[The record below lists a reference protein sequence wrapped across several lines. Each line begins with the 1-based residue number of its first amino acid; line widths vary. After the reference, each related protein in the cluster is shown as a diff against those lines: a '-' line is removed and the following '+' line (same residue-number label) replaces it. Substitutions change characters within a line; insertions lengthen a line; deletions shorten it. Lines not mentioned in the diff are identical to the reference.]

1 MVRTRPENAQERAA
15 QAPREDRAAVG
26 VDLGATLAKLAIERA
41 GSPPALE
48 TLPARAIAE
57 LARRVEA
64 AGAARV
70 GLTGGGAPELAAA
83 LACESVAVGE
93 FEAWARGAR
102 RLLRGEAAR
111 EAGARYLL
119 VSLGTGCSALLVE
132 ESGVRRVGGTALG
145 GGTALALGAALAGA
159 RSFEE
164 LCALARRGDRRRV
177 DLCVADIYRSSPPPL
192 PGDVS
197 AASLAKLGLPG
208 GAGADPSDLAHAIMG
223 LVGENAAL
231 LCGYL
236 AAAAGV
242 GCVVYGGS
250 TLVDNPALVDVL
262 RLVTAAAG
270 RRALFLEH
278 GAHAGALGALELA
291 QGS

>member
-1 MVRTRPENAQERAA
+1 MIRPAGAI
-15 QAPREDRAAVG
+15 VG
-26 VDLGATLAKLAIERA
+26 VDLGATLAKLAIEREGA
-41 GSPPALE
+41 APELE
-48 TLPARAIAE
+48 THPAREIAE
-57 LARRVEA
+57 LARRVA
-64 AGAARV
+64 ATGCARA

-93 FEAWARGAR
+93 FEAWGAGAR

-132 ESGVRRVGGTALG
+132 EGRVTRVGGTALG
-145 GGTALALGAALAGA
+145 GGTALALGRALAGA

-164 LCALARRGDRRRV
+164 LCALARQGDRRRV

-197 AASLAKLGLPG
+197 AASLAKLGRPG
-208 GAGADPSDLAHAIMG
+208 AAPADPRDVAHAIMG
-223 LVGENAAL
+223 LVGENVAL
-231 LCGYL
+231 ICGHL
-236 AAAAGV
+236 AGLAGV
-242 GCVVYGGS
+242 ASVVYGGS
-250 TLVDNPALVDVL
+250 TLRDNPALADVL
-262 RLVTAAAG
+262 RLVTAALG
-270 RRALFLEH
+270 RRALLLEQ

-291 QGS
+291 RTRT